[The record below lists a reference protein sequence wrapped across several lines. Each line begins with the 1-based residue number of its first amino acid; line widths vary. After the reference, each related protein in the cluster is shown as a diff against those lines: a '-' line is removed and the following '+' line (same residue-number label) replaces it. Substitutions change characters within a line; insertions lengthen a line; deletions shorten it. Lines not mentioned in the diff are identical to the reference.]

1 MNDEPVLDI
10 VERIQRMM
18 LTEFENVNAGDA
30 TLAFAMVMVWYV
42 LKRMGI
48 DGGPLTPSEVRVAC
62 HEAIDLMIKDAEQR
76 GMFTQ
81 TWAR

>member
-1 MNDEPVLDI
+1 MNDDPAMDI
-10 VERIQRMM
+10 AERIKRMM

-30 TLAFAMVMVWYV
+30 TLAFAMAMVWYV

-48 DGGPLTPSEVRVAC
+48 DGGPLAPSEVRVAC
-62 HEAIDLMIKDAEQR
+62 HNAIDLMIKDAEQH

-81 TWAR
+81 TEVH